1 MFSDPLAM
9 REPGVGIP
17 FLGTLGSRALAS
29 QLLGLLS
36 SGCLDLPENLQL
48 RFVTLEVAA
57 GKGLLI
63 PRHRVLS
70 RHYRRNTA
78 ARSGCRTAAVWSKGV
93 IRPGGR

>member
-48 RFVTLEVAA
+48 RFVTLEVARA
-57 GKGLLI
+57 CSSRAIGHFLAIIDVI
-63 PRHRVLS
+63 PLPVYCVRLVHSAPFLS
-70 RHYRRNTA
+70 
-78 ARSGCRTAAVWSKGV
+78 
-93 IRPGGR
+93 GR